1 MSAFLVRHISLKLF
15 FSFLALV
22 LLAVSVPAQA
32 QTTPPPISLGDRV
45 WFDNDRNGR
54 QDPYDSNLSGV
65 AVNLFDAEEQL
76 VARALTD
83 EAGRYLFTTAEGVDT
98 ESVRYGVEMVPEATY
113 SLRISLSETELF
125 GYFPAFAYLGND
137 PALDSNGTLVGA
149 EVVETVTLPS
159 VESEDLSLDFG
170 FRTGNFGESV
180 IDLPADAACPIPGL
194 EEFLVEDAECGGFGG
209 AAPEEP
215 ASPRGP
221 EEVEE
226 NTDEAEA
233 ELPRGGA
240 APEEVLETEGEAE
253 VTARAPA
260 LIRTGGVD

>member
-1 MSAFLVRHISLKLF
+1 MSVMSAVLAANASLKLF
-15 FSFLALV
+15 FALLALT
-22 LLAVSVPAQA
+22 LLTVSAPVRA
-32 QTTPPPISLGDRV
+32 QTTSSPVSLGDRV

-98 ESVRYGVEMVPEATY
+98 ESVRYGVAMVPGETY
-113 SLRISLSETELF
+113 SLRISLNETELF
-125 GYFPAFAYLGND
+125 GYFPAFAYLGSD

-149 EVVETVTLPS
+149 EVVETVTLSS

-180 IDLPADAACPIPGL
+180 IDLPDDATCPIPGL

-215 ASPRGP
+215 VRPGEP

-226 NTDEAEA
+226 EIEERM

-240 APEEVLETEGEAE
+240 APEEGLEEGK
-253 VTARAPA
+253 VSTKTPA